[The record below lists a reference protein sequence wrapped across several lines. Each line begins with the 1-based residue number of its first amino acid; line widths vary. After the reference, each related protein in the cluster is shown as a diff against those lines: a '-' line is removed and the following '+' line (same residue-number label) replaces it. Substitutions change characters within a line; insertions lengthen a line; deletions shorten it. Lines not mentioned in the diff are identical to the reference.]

1 MGRYVQ
7 LLTAGRRVGKFTR
20 FVTVTIVL
28 AVAAC
33 SRSQEVDAPRP
44 TAVDDLIDSLP
55 PIPKSI
61 VNAEIRYDLGSA
73 LIAIE
78 KAVPRQ
84 FGNIDDRHQLGNNKR
99 AEFSFAA
106 SRSPFVINVAGQRV
120 TISSVI
126 EYEGRGWYHPP
137 IGPTVSAACGT
148 GGVDRPRAKVRV
160 ESTLRLTETWSLASS
175 SKVEH
180 AVPFSDDER
189 DKCKLTVFRID
200 VTEKV
205 MTATQEQLQKQLR
218 AVDQALAR
226 VNTRDRFENWWRDM
240 SKPIRLA
247 DSIYF
252 TINPSSVELGKIV
265 VDSGFAIAH
274 LRLEASPKIET
285 GNRPNDFKLFT
296 ALPPL
301 RSRALVGDGLRV
313 SLEGEFG
320 YDVATGMLQRALVG
334 KTIEQG
340 NYRVKI
346 RDVSLEGIGGGRVAL
361 GIRVDGTVHGHLYLT
376 GTPAYNNKED
386 QLYVPDL
393 AYDLQ
398 TSDMLVRGLTWLR
411 GDFIRDFLREKAR
424 FPVEG
429 ELDRLRRLAE
439 QGMNRRLTD
448 GVELVA
454 TVERAENVRVRATRR
469 ALVVRADAAGEARLD
484 INKPLKI
491 KRLEPKKAPPVA
503 AKVGNADS
511 VGTTK
516 RR

>member
-1 MGRYVQ
+1 MYARRAAIGAT
-7 LLTAGRRVGKFTR
+7 LT
-20 FVTVTIVL
+20 VL
-28 AVAAC
+28 SAAAC
-33 SRSQEVDAPRP
+33 KRSEEVQAPPP
-44 TAVDDLIDSLP
+44 TAVEDIVDSLP
-55 PIPKSI
+55 PIRKSI
-61 VNAEIRYDLGSA
+61 VDAEIRYDLDSA
-73 LIAIE
+73 LGAIE

-84 FGNIDDRHQLGNNKR
+84 FGNIEERHQLGDNKR

-106 SRSPFVINVAGQRV
+106 TRSPFVISVEGQRV
-120 TISSVI
+120 TISGVI

-148 GGVDRPRAKVRV
+148 GGVDRPRAVVRV
-160 ESTLRLTETWSLASS
+160 ESTLRLTENWSLASN
-175 SKVEH
+175 SKVTK
-180 AVPFSDDER
+180 AIPLSDDER
-189 DKCKLTVFRID
+189 DHCRLTVFRID
-200 VTEKV
+200 VTERV
-205 MTATQEQLQKQLR
+205 MSATREQLQKQLR
-218 AVDQALAR
+218 GLDQAIAR

-252 TINPSSVELGKIV
+252 TINPSTVALGKIDI
-265 VDSGFAIAH
+265 DSGFAIAH
-274 LRLEASPKIET
+274 LRLEASPRIET

-296 ALPPL
+296 PLPPL
-301 RSRALVGDGLRV
+301 KTRALVGEGLRV
-313 SLEGEFG
+313 SLQGEFG
-320 YDVATGMLQRALVG
+320 YDVANDMLRKALVG
-334 KTIEQG
+334 KSIEQEK
-340 NYRVKI
+340 YRVII
-346 RDVSLEGIGGGRVAL
+346 RDVTLNGIGGGRVAL
-361 GIRVDGTVHGHLYLT
+361 GIRVDGTVRGQLYLT

-398 TSDMLVRGLTWLR
+398 TSDLLVRSLTWLK

-439 QGMNRRLTD
+439 QGMNRRLTE

-491 KRLEPKKAPPVA
+491 KRLAPKKPTTVA
-503 AKVGNADS
+503 ASAARAD
-511 VGTTK
+511 TAKDAK
-516 RR
+516 RKK